1 MERPEQKPE
10 TDASDAVAEYKRIL
24 SDVLDRRP
32 SGTRQ
37 RLATALGKNRSFI
50 SQISSEAYT
59 TPIPFNHVETIFEIC
74 HFSQVERRKFLE
86 AYAHAHPRRP
96 AVAIES
102 HRLKAHTVYLPDLGT
117 DSENAKLH
125 HLIGEFIRGLTRIV
139 EEGRQKDKR
148 R

>member
-1 MERPEQKPE
+1 MEKPQQKPE
-10 TDASDAVAEYKRIL
+10 SDAGDAVAEYKRML
-24 SDVLDRRP
+24 SGVLDRRP

-74 HFSQVERRKFLE
+74 HFSQLERRKFLD

-117 DSENAKLH
+117 DSGNAKLH

-139 EEGRQKDKR
+139 EEERQKDKR